1 MGFGE
6 RGSEGISSGC
16 TRDCTRCGE
25 CESPGVSAGD
35 FTCIMYN
42 TDMEDGNLHTY
53 MYKVGMYRQT
63 SVVPT

>member
-6 RGSEGISSGC
+6 RGSEGISSGR

-25 CESPGVSAGD
+25 CGSPGVSAGD

-42 TDMEDGNLHTY
+42 TDIGGWILACILY
-53 MYKVGMYRQT
+53 
-63 SVVPT
+63 